1 MDLWGAIYVGGLVGC
16 RRGGQKMPEY
26 QLPLSTPPFKGV
38 LHLIDPSEHHLAL
51 SWPEVLIPAQPAVLS
66 SVGEVHQP

>member
-26 QLPLSTPPFKGV
+26 QHGV
-38 LHLIDPSEHHLAL
+38 LTHGVHTY
-51 SWPEVLIPAQPAVLS
+51 VLRCQNRRQDIIL
-66 SVGEVHQP
+66 GFLRR